1 MDGSGWNTDGM
12 TVTAEKRSTVRKT
25 CPTATLPIKNL
36 AWTNPAL
43 NPRLC
48 VEVQGLT
55 AEQ

>member
-1 MDGSGWNTDGM
+1 MDGSRWNTGGM
-12 TVTAEKRSTVRKT
+12 ITTAVKRSTVRKT
-25 CPTATLPIKNL
+25 CPTATLPTKNL

-43 NPRLC
+43 NPGLC